1 MTIDGAGH
9 AVLTQ
14 EGKTLGF
21 RVLEPA
27 GAVVKLYPTD
37 PPPAATDA
45 PNPGTRRVG
54 FEVAVGAVARSA
66 SWCNS
71 CHGTSG
77 RMLRRC
83 GHWRSGKRQR
93 SRLPA

>member
-1 MTIDGAGH
+1 MTIDGTGH

-14 EGKTLGF
+14 GGALGF

-27 GAVVKLYPTD
+27 GTVVKLYPTD

-54 FEVAVGAVARSA
+54 FEVAVGAGGAQRIVVQLVPRDERQSA
-66 SWCNS
+66 P
-71 CHGTSG
+71 T
-77 RMLRRC
+77 LRALAE
-83 GHWRSGKRQR
+83 W
-93 SRLPA
+93 

>member
-1 MTIDGAGH
+1 VTIDGAGH

-45 PNPGTRRVG
+45 PNPGTRMVG
-54 FEVAVGAVARSA
+54 FEVAVGAGGAQRIVVQLVPRDERRSA
-66 SWCNS
+66 PTVRALAEW
-71 CHGTSG
+71 
-77 RMLRRC
+77 
-83 GHWRSGKRQR
+83 
-93 SRLPA
+93 